1 MADLQRIISDLDE
14 ELQSL
19 DGLVAG
25 LGTDRWDS
33 PTPAEPWT
41 VRDQISHLAF
51 FDDQAVLAIMNP
63 EAFASSL
70 EQIASNVGEFMSRS
84 VTRGRSMSSAAV
96 LGWWRDSRAAV
107 LQAASELPE
116 GARIP
121 WFGPPMKPPSFV
133 SARLM
138 ETWAHGQDCV
148 DALGITRQPTH
159 RLRHVAHI
167 GVLARGYAYVAN
179 NMTAPAEPVR
189 VELTAPSGEVWTWN
203 EGGGDSVEGTALDF
217 CLVVTRRRDVA
228 DTALLCTGA
237 SAREWMSIAQAYAG
251 PPGSGRRPGQFAAGT
266 R

>member
-1 MADLQRIISDLDE
+1 MADLQRIIADLDE
-14 ELQSL
+14 ELRSL
-19 DGLVAG
+19 DELVAG
-25 LGTDRWDS
+25 LSTEGWDT

-51 FDDQAVLAIMNP
+51 FDDQAVLAIMYP
-63 EAFASSL
+63 EGFASSL

-107 LQAASELPE
+107 LRAASEVPE

-148 DALGITRQPTH
+148 DALGATRQPTD

-167 GVLARGYAYVAN
+167 GVLARGYSYMTN
-179 NMTAPAEPVR
+179 NMAPPDEPVR
-189 VELTAPSGEVWTWN
+189 VELTAPSGEVWTWHD
-203 EGGGDSVEGTALDF
+203 GVDVVQGSALDF
-217 CLVVTRRRDVA
+217 CLVVTRRRNVA
-228 DTALLCTGA
+228 DTTLVCSGA
-237 SAREWMSIAQAYAG
+237 SAQEWMSIAQAYAG
-251 PPGSGRRPGQFAAGT
+251 PPGSGRRPEQFAEDT